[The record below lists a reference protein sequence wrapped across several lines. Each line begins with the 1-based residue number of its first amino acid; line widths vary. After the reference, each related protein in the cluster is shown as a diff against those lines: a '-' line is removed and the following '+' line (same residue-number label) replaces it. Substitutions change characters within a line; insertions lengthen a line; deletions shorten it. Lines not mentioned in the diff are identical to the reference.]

1 MKDFTPTHFRPFTDP
16 QEVLRELE
24 AMSIQYGLPIPYLV
38 QEFVVDG
45 ILQVDSSYIP
55 PSCIN

>member
-1 MKDFTPTHFRPFTDP
+1 
-16 QEVLRELE
+16 
-24 AMSIQYGLPIPYLV
+24 LPIPYLV

-55 PSCIN
+55 PSCINWLMGMCLP